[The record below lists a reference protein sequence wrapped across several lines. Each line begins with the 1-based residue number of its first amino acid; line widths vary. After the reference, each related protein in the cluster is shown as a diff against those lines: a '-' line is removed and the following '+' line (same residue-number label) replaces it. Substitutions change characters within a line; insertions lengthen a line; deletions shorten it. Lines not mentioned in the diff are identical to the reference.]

1 MLENRLTK
9 EESLLIAAGLLTW
22 GLITWVGITQ
32 APWYTW
38 QGVVN
43 IALYGLFLVQFI
55 LIATDIVPHRD
66 IRLRRLATLTMPLI
80 VFGLMLTANNAL
92 LPIFLVIWASLL
104 PEFFNRRQAIAQLLL
119 ANLIYYV
126 LLQWQLHHQSH
137 MFTIVI
143 YLGFQL
149 FAYSSSQARISERK
163 SRLVQEQLNQ
173 QLIATR
179 ALLSQASEQQERL
192 RISRDLHDILGHQ
205 LTALSLQLEVLSHQ
219 APEELKPQVNQ
230 SKTLAKELL
239 ESIRAVVRAQ
249 RVQVGLDLIPPL
261 EALISRLPNVTLN
274 CKGMK
279 PLQSAELT
287 QALLLVL
294 QEGISNAV
302 RHGKANQLQLSMEDA
317 HGALILQL
325 SDNGMGLTRGATRN
339 ISAKHGAGLNGTELS
354 DSVLSG
360 SGLNGTGISGMQE
373 RLKPFNGT
381 LQLRAN
387 ASAPGCTLTLT
398 LPALT

>member
-32 APWYTW
+32 APLQTW

-43 IALYGLFLVQFI
+43 VALYGLFLVQFI
-55 LIATDIVPHRD
+55 LIATDIVPHKD

-126 LLQWQLHHQSH
+126 LLQWQFHHQSH
-137 MFTIVI
+137 VFTIVI

-149 FAYSSSQARISERK
+149 FAYSSSQARLSERK
-163 SRLVQEQLNQ
+163 SRLIQEQLNQ

-219 APEELKPQVNQ
+219 APDELKPQVNQ

-249 RVQVGLDLIPPL
+249 RVQVGLDLVPPL
-261 EALISRLPNVTLN
+261 EALMSRLSGVTLT
-274 CKGMK
+274 CKGIK

-294 QEGISNAV
+294 LEGISNAV

-339 ISAKHGAGLNGTELS
+339 ISAKNGTGLNGTELS
-354 DSVLSG
+354 G
-360 SGLNGTGISGMQE
+360 TGLNGTGISGMQE
-373 RLKPFNGT
+373 RLQPFNGT
-381 LQLRAN
+381 LELRAN
-387 ASAPGCTLTLT
+387 DSAPGCQLTLT
-398 LPALT
+398 LPALV

>member
-1 MLENRLTK
+1 
-9 EESLLIAAGLLTW
+9 
-22 GLITWVGITQ
+22 
-32 APWYTW
+32 
-38 QGVVN
+38 
-43 IALYGLFLVQFI
+43 
-55 LIATDIVPHRD
+55 
-66 IRLRRLATLTMPLI
+66 MPLI
-80 VFGLMLTANNAL
+80 VFGLMLTANNDL

-126 LLQWQLHHQSH
+126 LLQWQFHYQSH
-137 MFTIVI
+137 VFTIVI

-149 FAYSSSQARISERK
+149 FAYSSSQARLSERK

-173 QLIATR
+173 QLITTR

-325 SDNGMGLTRGATRN
+325 SDNGVGITRGATRN

-354 DSVLSG
+354 GSGLSGTELSG

>member
-43 IALYGLFLVQFI
+43 VALYGLFLVQFI

-149 FAYSSSQARISERK
+149 FAYSSSQARLSERK
-163 SRLVQEQLNQ
+163 SRVVQEQLNQ

-219 APEELKPQVNQ
+219 APEELKSQVNQ

-261 EALISRLPNVTLN
+261 EALISRLPSVTLT

-325 SDNGMGLTRGATRN
+325 SDNGVGLTRGATRN
-339 ISAKHGAGLNGTELS
+339 ISAKHDTGLSGTELS

>member
-43 IALYGLFLVQFI
+43 VALYGLFLVQFI
-55 LIATDIVPHRD
+55 LIATDIVPHMD

-149 FAYSSSQARISERK
+149 FAYSSSQARLSERK
-163 SRLVQEQLNQ
+163 SRVVQEQLNQ

-219 APEELKPQVNQ
+219 APEELKSQVNQ

-325 SDNGMGLTRGATRN
+325 SDNGVGLTRGATRN
-339 ISAKHGAGLNGTELS
+339 ISAKHDTGLSGTELS
-354 DSVLSG
+354 D

>member
-32 APWYTW
+32 APLHTW

-43 IALYGLFLVQFI
+43 VALYGLFLVQFI
-55 LIATDIVPHRD
+55 LIATDIVPHMD
-66 IRLRRLATLTMPLI
+66 IRLRRLVTFTMPLI
-80 VFGLMLTANNAL
+80 VFGLVLTANNAL

-126 LLQWQLHHQSH
+126 LLQWQFHHQSH
-137 MFTIVI
+137 VFTIVI

-149 FAYSSSQARISERK
+149 FAYSSSQARLSERK

-219 APEELKPQVNQ
+219 APEELKSQVNQ
-230 SKTLAKELL
+230 SKSLAKELL
-239 ESIRAVVRAQ
+239 ESIRTVVRAQ
-249 RVQVGLDLIPPL
+249 RVQVGLDLVPPL
-261 EALISRLPNVTLN
+261 EALMSRLPSVTFT

-302 RHGKANQLQLSMEDA
+302 RHGKADQLQLSMENSQSR
-317 HGALILQL
+317 LILQL
-325 SDNGMGLTRGATRN
+325 SDNGVGLTRGATRN
-339 ISAKHGAGLNGTELS
+339 ISAKNGTGLSGTELS
-354 DSVLSG
+354 GTELSG
-360 SGLNGTGISGMQE
+360 TGLNGTGISGMQE

-387 ASAPGCTLTLT
+387 DSAPGCTLTLT
-398 LPALT
+398 FPALA

>member
-43 IALYGLFLVQFI
+43 VALYGLFLVQFI

-126 LLQWQLHHQSH
+126 LLQWQFHHQSH
-137 MFTIVI
+137 VFTIVI

-149 FAYSSSQARISERK
+149 FAYSSSQARLSERK
-163 SRLVQEQLNQ
+163 SRVVQEQLNQ

-325 SDNGMGLTRGATRN
+325 SDNGVGLTRGATRN
-339 ISAKHGAGLNGTELS
+339 ISAKHDTGLSGTELS
-354 DSVLSG
+354 DSGLNG
-360 SGLNGTGISGMQE
+360 TGLNGTGISGMQE